1 MLQRVPYG
9 IEEKKTNYSA
19 EKSDKHYFSQVVK
32 INLKSDTKLQCVHL
46 IEYDKNDI
54 FLCNYY
60 HKRNLTSVLTM
71 REKHQSDSS

>member
-19 EKSDKHYFSQVVK
+19 EESDKHYFSQAVK

-54 FLCNYY
+54 CLIITIANV
-60 HKRNLTSVLTM
+60 T
-71 REKHQSDSS
+71 